1 MLQAAQLLQLTT
13 VAMLGLALVMVRS
26 AGMSIGGG
34 RGLDPTS
41 FLTSRHTVYATLA
54 IGAMLLTSRLP
65 LRRALKLRPWFNPLV
80 WLAAMAV
87 GLLLAQAIP
96 GVGRTVNGATRWIEL
111 GNGSFRLTFQPS
123 ELAKWAVVL
132 WIPFWIVSHGGRIR
146 GLFDRSFL
154 VPLLGLAVFGGLII
168 GEDLGTAVLILSV
181 GVVLLLAAGAKVWH
195 LVLLVPPAALAVVMV
210 ILNSPFRRAR
220 LTAFLDP
227 WANPEG
233 IGYHPIQSMLAI
245 AQGGL
250 TGRGIG
256 NGVQKFGYLPEDTT
270 DFLFSIICEETG
282 IAGASLVV
290 VCYLVILGVGFGILR
305 RCRDAFGRLVA
316 LGILLMLGTQAL
328 INLAVVTVVVPTK
341 GIALPLLSAG
351 GTGWVM
357 TAAAIGLLAS
367 LDTADH
373 GPMFAAADVP
383 EGGLPVD
390 AAVSA

>member
-26 AGMSIGGG
+26 AGMAIGG

-54 IGAMLLTSRLP
+54 IGAMLLTSRFS
-65 LRRALKLRPWFNPLV
+65 LRRALKLRPWCNPLI

-87 GLLLAQAIP
+87 GLLLAQSIP

-132 WIPFWIVSHGGRIR
+132 WIPFWIASHGGRIR

-195 LVLLVPPAALAVVMV
+195 MALLVPPVALAVVTV

-282 IAGASLVV
+282 IAGALLVV
-290 VCYLVILGVGFGILR
+290 ACYLVILGVGFGILR

-357 TAAAIGLLAS
+357 AAAAIGLLAS

-373 GPMFAAADVP
+373 SPMSAAADVP

-390 AAVSA
+390 AALSA